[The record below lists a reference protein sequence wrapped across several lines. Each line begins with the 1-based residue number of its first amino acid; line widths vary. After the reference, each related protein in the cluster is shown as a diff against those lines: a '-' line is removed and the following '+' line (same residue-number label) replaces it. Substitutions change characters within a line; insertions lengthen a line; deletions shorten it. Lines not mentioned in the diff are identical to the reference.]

1 MRGPR
6 GLSGAAALVLGALL
20 AGPVQAQDRVGVR
33 VGDHP
38 SFGRVVF
45 DWPGNVGY
53 RVEESAGRVVL
64 HFASPAAFD
73 LTTLR
78 RPPRNVLGVTT
89 AADSAEIRLAPGA
102 TMRHFRLG
110 NRVVVDVLDAG
121 RTEFGAPGGRP
132 EPAPR
137 SAPQA
142 APRPAAA
149 VEGRAQAGAPS
160 QSLRSPSLPSQSGP
174 SQSGPSQVAPSQA
187 VPTRAAPSP
196 ARASPSVGSPF
207 QPATPP
213 PAEAPVIVA
222 AAPLAPVQAEPR
234 PIAAVQPAPPPA
246 ASPASARIVAAPTP
260 ATTLPPA
267 ESQRPIMVRLQ
278 PGPVISIAAPAQVG
292 AALFRRGGIWM
303 LVLDAPLPLDLA
315 ALRGNPALA
324 AAEAS
329 TGPEATTLRLP
340 AASLPTPRL
349 RRDGT
354 AWVLDQPA
362 GEAGLRGILPEIEA
376 GPPARL
382 LLRAEQAGG
391 NVSVLDPE
399 TGTALLVGT
408 VRGGAEA
415 VTHGRRAALFELLPT
430 RLGAVILPRADT
442 VTLRALPGRFLAGA
456 AAGAELALGPDM
468 PAAAA
473 AAMSMTRS
481 FDLPAESL
489 AGLQERVRNATS
501 AVAAAAP
508 LSRGAPRLQVAE
520 GLLALGLPQEA
531 QAMVMLALRE
541 DPVLA
546 EQPRARALHG
556 ATALLGGRL
565 AEAVGL
571 DHPGLPQTDEIA
583 LWRGLL
589 AAARGQEAAPAV
601 AAGLPLLLSYP
612 APLQARLAPLA
623 AEALAAGGEAE
634 AARRL
639 LASRDQSDPSLA
651 LALARVLEAEGAVE
665 PALAAYDALSRGR
678 DRRARAIAMRRA
690 AELRLAKG
698 LLDAAGAAAAL
709 EATLAAWRGDALET
723 EGRSRLAELRMLAGD
738 ARGAFDLLRETAAM
752 FPDLAPG
759 LRTRQ
764 VEALLGA
771 LDRSP
776 PLAAVVLYDAHAD
789 MLPPG
794 EATEQ
799 ALGSLAERLAALDLL
814 DRASHVLRGAV
825 QRAPDA
831 EARGRIGA
839 RLAGLALGAGD
850 AGGALKALEETDG
863 MRLSTDLT
871 RSRLLLKARA
881 QARAGKADE
890 AVASYREAGPAA
902 AAELA
907 VLLEEKQDWAGA
919 AAALRQHLAS
929 VAPRA
934 PAPLEEA
941 HKPIVA
947 RIAALLTLAGDES
960 GLSELRAEEQARMSD
975 GPLSGTFDLLTAD
988 RVAGLAD
995 LPRLRQELDVAR
1007 RLPGRLDGLRAETP
1021 ITR

>member
-1 MRGPR
+1 MAGPGRTPKRRPR
-6 GLSGAAALVLGALL
+6 GLSGAAALVLGTLL
-20 AGPVQAQDRVGVR
+20 ASPVLAQDRVGVR
-33 VGDHP
+33 AGDHP

-45 DWPGNVGY
+45 DWPGIVVY
-53 RVEESAGRVVL
+53 RVEQSDGRVVL

-121 RTEFGAPGGRP
+121 RTEFGAP
-132 EPAPR
+132 
-137 SAPQA
+137 PQA
-142 APRPAAA
+142 APS
-149 VEGRAQAGAPS
+149 RAP
-160 QSLRSPSLPSQSGP
+160 PP
-174 SQSGPSQVAPSQA
+174 
-187 VPTRAAPSP
+187 P
-196 ARASPSVGSPF
+196 ARAAMPANSPF

-222 AAPLAPVQAEPR
+222 AAPLAPVQAEPL
-234 PIAAVQPAPPPA
+234 AAPAARPAPPPA
-246 ASPASARIVAAPTP
+246 PARIAEPAPTP
-260 ATTLPPA
+260 APATTLSPA
-267 ESQRPIMVRLQ
+267 ESQRPVAVRLQ

-303 LVLDAPLPLDLA
+303 LVLDTPLPLDLA

-340 AASLPTPRL
+340 AAGLPTPRL
-349 RRDGT
+349 RRDGN

-362 GEAGLRGILPEIEA
+362 GETGLRGILPEIEA
-376 GPPARL
+376 GPPTRL

-391 NVSVLDPE
+391 SVSVLDPE

-430 RLGAVILPRADT
+430 RLGAAILPRADT
-442 VTLRALPGRFLAGA
+442 VTLRALPGRFMAGA
-456 AAGAELALGPDM
+456 APGAELALGPDV

-473 AAMSMTRS
+473 AAAAMTRS
-481 FDLPAESL
+481 FDLPAENL

-508 LSRGAPRLQVAE
+508 LSRGVPRLRVAE

-541 DPVLA
+541 DPALA

-623 AEALAAGGEAE
+623 AEALAAGGEGE

-639 LASRDQSDPSLA
+639 LATRDQDDPSLA

-665 PALAAYDALSRGR
+665 PALAAYDALVQGR

-698 LLDAAGAAAAL
+698 LIDAAGAAAAL

-723 EGRSRLAELRMLAGD
+723 EGRSRLAELRILAGD

-752 FPDLAPG
+752 FPDLASG

-814 DRASHVLRGAV
+814 DRAGHVLRGAAE
-825 QRAPDA
+825 RAPDA
-831 EARGRIGA
+831 EAKGRIGA

-850 AGGALKALEETDG
+850 ARGALKALEETG
-863 MRLSTDLT
+863 GSQLSSNLT

-881 QARAGKADE
+881 QARAGEADE

-929 VAPRA
+929 VTPPA

-941 HKPIVA
+941 LKPVVA
-947 RIAALLTLAGDES
+947 RIAALLTLAGNEA

-975 GPLSGTFDLLTAD
+975 GPLSGTFNLLTAE
-988 RVAGLAD
+988 RVAGLSD
-995 LPRLRQELDVAR
+995 LPRLQQELDVAR
-1007 RLPGRLDGLRAETP
+1007 GLPGRLDGLRAGTP